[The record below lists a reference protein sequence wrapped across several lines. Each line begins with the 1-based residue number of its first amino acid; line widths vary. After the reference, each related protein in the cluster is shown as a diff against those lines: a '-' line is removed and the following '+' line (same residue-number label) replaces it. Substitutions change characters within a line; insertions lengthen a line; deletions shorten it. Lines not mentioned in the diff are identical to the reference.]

1 MKLETQIEILQF
13 RFHIQVMES
22 PFCNV
27 YFGLNL
33 YRFGVPLWD
42 VMGNWRQGN
51 LPQFRVWQAAGMAAG
66 IVHTPPPFYMVKYGP
81 SIPTP
86 KGRCHIC
93 MVKIRTV

>member
-1 MKLETQIEILQF
+1 
-13 RFHIQVMES
+13 MES

-42 VMGNWRQGN
+42 VLGSWRQGN
-51 LPQFRVWQAAGMAAG
+51 LPQFRVWQAAGLAAG
-66 IVHTPPPFYMVKYGP
+66 IVHTPPPFYLMKYGP

-86 KGRCHIC
+86 KGKGHIC
-93 MVKIRTV
+93 MVKISERKVQCTYDLLVKNEEKDD